1 MEDYINPNSIDG
13 DDFLEEEEDLN
24 NSQLFLNNGFYF
36 TKDDFIE
43 SIDSINDPLGI
54 MVIVILFGVE

>member
-13 DDFLEEEEDLN
+13 DDFLEEEEDLI
-24 NSQLFLNNGFYF
+24 NSQLFLNNDFYF

-54 MVIVILFGVE
+54 MVIVILLGVE

>member
-24 NSQLFLNNGFYF
+24 NSQLFLNNDFYF

-54 MVIVILFGVE
+54 MVIVILLGVE

>member
-54 MVIVILFGVE
+54 MVIVILLGVE

>member
-24 NSQLFLNNGFYF
+24 NNQLFLNNGFYF

-54 MVIVILFGVE
+54 MVIVILLGVE

>member
-24 NSQLFLNNGFYF
+24 NSQLFLNNDFYF

-54 MVIVILFGVE
+54 MVIVILLKVE